1 MENILEYLKQ
11 TYAPL
16 SIIVYGSYANG
27 TNSLNS
33 DFDALVITD
42 QSEHHHDTSRID
54 GIPLDVFVYPSSFFE
69 GDFDCEAVI
78 QIFDGLIVLDHDGLG
93 QSVQNRVLTHLEN
106 RLRKTENEM
115 QSSIDWCIKMAER
128 ARRDDA
134 EGLFR
139 WHWVLIDSLEIFCD
153 LMQQPYFG
161 PKKALKWMEQQHPDA
176 FACYERALHDF
187 SPESLSTW
195 ISCIQS
201 CRSER
206 Q

>member
-1 MENILEYLKQ
+1 MENILEYLTQ
-11 TYAPL
+11 TYHPL
-16 SIIVYGSYANG
+16 SIIVYGSYANN
-27 TNSLNS
+27 TNNLNS

-42 QSEHHHDTSRID
+42 HSDQCHDTSHID
-54 GIPLDVFVYPSSFFE
+54 GIPLDVFVYPRTFFE

-93 QSVQNRVLTHLEN
+93 AAVQSRVLTHLEN
-106 RLRKTENEM
+106 RLCKTKNEM
-115 QSSIDWCIKMAER
+115 QSSIDWCAKMAER
-128 ARRDDA
+128 VKRGDA

-176 FACYERALHDF
+176 FACYEHALRDF
-187 SPESLSTW
+187 TPESLETW
-195 ISCIQS
+195 ISCIRTCWNKHQ
-201 CRSER
+201 
-206 Q
+206 